1 MFRRIPQEDASNRT
15 WSKFMRG
22 SGSSV
27 RITKATKH
35 PKVLIIRWRAKKK
48 FMWG

>member
-27 RITKATKH
+27 RVTKTTKD
-35 PKVLIIRWRAKKK
+35 PEAIIGR
-48 FMWG
+48 